1 MRRIILVLT
10 LMLGISTPNYAQI
23 SLNIGAET
31 GTVDS
36 GLPIPLVESYS
47 KNGNSTVDDSNGDPY
62 TANSLHYIQAQSA
75 ANWAREGDFVLKF
88 YGDGSN

>member
-31 GTVDS
+31 GTVADFQFH
-36 GLPIPLVESYS
+36 LLKV
-47 KNGNSTVDDSNGDPY
+47 
-62 TANSLHYIQAQSA
+62 IQKTEIVQ
-75 ANWAREGDFVLKF
+75 
-88 YGDGSN
+88 

>member
-1 MRRIILVLT
+1 MKRIILS
-10 LMLGISTPNYAQI
+10 LMLGISSPNYAQI

-62 TANSLHYIQAQSA
+62 IANSLHYT
-75 ANWAREGDFVLKF
+75 ANGDITAFDASQILQ
-88 YGDGSN
+88 Y

>member
-47 KNGNSTVDDSNGDPY
+47 KN
-62 TANSLHYIQAQSA
+62 
-75 ANWAREGDFVLKF
+75 
-88 YGDGSN
+88 